1 MTACSIINFNNPT
14 LDRIQMK
21 EACSLLQT
29 AYHSRLGMH
38 HYNAVEY
45 LINKALMV
53 GYNIFM
59 VTTCIGNLSN
69 NCIIPNECIL

>member
-1 MTACSIINFNNPT
+1 MTEVWKIWSVQKLTACSIINFNNPT

-45 LINKALMV
+45 LINKVDWL
-53 GYNIFM
+53 
-59 VTTCIGNLSN
+59 
-69 NCIIPNECIL
+69 